1 MPFFNEQLFGKYA
14 QGPSPLDYLY
24 QGASNPQAGPA
35 TRQYVNTLLP
45 GSGYEP
51 LDITVPARPTP
62 DSDFP
67 YQTMEAR
74 DRAFAPPGSLQAQ
87 MSMGDVQRQLQQT
100 DQTMAPYLALGQQL
114 QQTEDT
120 MSPYLKQAAE
130 NRKPEDYSGVR
141 AGAYQFGSTPID
153 TSNFESMRDG
163 LEANRYEMDM
173 LGNSIDRREFDRNA
187 SMEDDIRRRAME
199 AKLDSLSPY
208 VTGEP
213 GFSGSGASNDPFR
226 NNSFATPY
234 TKGQMGQLE
243 MDLQKERAEQQ
254 GKERV
259 AAAPQAQKLQNVM
272 MVMDKYQ
279 HNRKQIEASTLDP
292 ATKAQAI
299 RELDEAK
306 FAALSSQGVSAEDLA
321 AAGYSGEQPST

>member
-35 TRQYVNTLLP
+35 TRQYVNSRLP
-45 GSGYEP
+45 AGYEP
-51 LDITVPARPTP
+51 LDITAPARPTP

-120 MSPYLKQAAE
+120 MSPYLKQATE

-234 TKGQMGQLE
+234 TKGQVAEMDQERQKRAGQLE
-243 MDLQKERAEQQ
+243 MDIIKSREAERAKIGAQREGRTANRGDYQNEIAMLTEA
-254 GKERV
+254 KEFGIKNGMS
-259 AAAPQAQKLQNVM
+259 PE
-272 MVMDKYQ
+272 
-279 HNRKQIEASTLDP
+279 EAERIF
-292 ATKAQAI
+292 AEKKAQ
-299 RELDEAK
+299 LDID
-306 FAALSSQGVSAEDLA
+306 F
-321 AAGYSGEQPST
+321 GYSNPV